1 MGLCRGFLR
10 FDDIGTL
17 KHAQIAAIEWNR
29 QVIARV
35 KAGMDVSCPWFYFLL
50 S

>member
-1 MGLCRGFLR
+1 MDLLLL
-10 FDDIGTL
+10 GTL

-29 QVIARV
+29 EAIARV
-35 KAGMDVSCPWFYFLL
+35 KAGAGAGMQGVYHAYF

>member
-1 MGLCRGFLR
+1 MGLCRGFAR
-10 FDDIGTL
+10 FYDIGTL

-35 KAGMDVSCPWFYFLL
+35 KAGMDVSCP
-50 S
+50 